1 MDYAI
6 VKAARR
12 TKNAGFTPEPRAL
25 APSRPATRETNH
37 MASTTSSPST
47 PAAPVTFAREA
58 DVFVVTIDNPPVNA
72 LGVDVRRGLV
82 AAIAAA
88 EADSAARAVLIV
100 GAGRNFIAGADIREF
115 GQTPQPPSL
124 PEVCLAIENCS
135 KPVVA
140 AIHGAAL
147 GGGLEVALAAHYR
160 IAAPHA
166 KLGLPEVALGL
177 LPGSGGTQRAPRLV
191 GVKPALDLMLSG
203 RHAGAKEALSLG
215 LVDKLGNDADARA
228 EGLAY
233 AKELVAANAPVRRTR
248 EAAGLA
254 DTEASRAALEAARAD
269 TAKKSRGLFSPMKII
284 EAVEAA
290 LTLPF
295 DEGMALERK
304 LFMQCIDSPQR
315 AGLIHAFFAEREVL
329 KAPETK
335 AAKPRALDAAGIVG
349 GGTMGA
355 GIAVAMLDAGLPV
368 TMIERDDTQL
378 ARGRANVEKVYDG
391 LIKKGRMTDEA
402 KAAVMARF
410 DGSTS
415 YDALAQVDIVVEAVF
430 EDMAVKKAVFAE
442 LDRVC
447 KPGAVLATN
456 TSYLDIDEIAASI
469 SRPQDVV
476 GLHFFSPANIMKLLE
491 IVVPAKVS
499 ADVVATGFEL
509 AKKLKKVP
517 VRAGVCDGFIG
528 NRILA
533 VYRQAADHMMEDGAS
548 PYQID
553 EAVRNFGYPMGP
565 FQVSDLAGGDIGWA
579 TRKRKAA
586 TRDPKARYVQIADR
600 ICERGWFGQKTQRGY
615 YLYPEGARTGQPD
628 PEVLA
633 IIDAE
638 RQRAGVTP
646 RAFTED
652 EIMRRYMAAMVNE
665 GANVV
670 HQGIALRPLDVD
682 VTFLYGYGFPRHR
695 GGPMKYADTVGLA
708 KVLAD
713 IREFAKEDPLFW
725 QPSPLLVD
733 LVERGADFS
742 SLNQSN

>member
-1 MDYAI
+1 MAMNVESVASPPSDP
-6 VKAARR
+6 VKWERR
-12 TKNAGFTPEPRAL
+12 
-25 APSRPATRETNH
+25 S
-37 MASTTSSPST
+37 
-47 PAAPVTFAREA
+47 
-58 DVFVVTIDNPPVNA
+58 DVLVVRIDNPPVNA
-72 LGVDVRRGLV
+72 LGAAVRRGLI
-82 AAIAAA
+82 AAMEAA
-88 EADSAARAVLIV
+88 EADPAVAAVLIA
-100 GAGRNFIAGADIREF
+100 GAGRNFIGGADIREF
-115 GQTPQPPSL
+115 GQPAQPPSL
-124 PEVCLAIENCS
+124 PEVCRRIEGCG

-147 GGGLEVALAAHYR
+147 GGGLEIALAAHYR
-160 IAAPHA
+160 LASNAA
-166 KLGLPEVALGL
+166 KLGLPEVQLGL
-177 LPGSGGTQRAPRLV
+177 MPGSGGTQRAPRLV
-191 GVKPALDLMLSG
+191 GMKAALDLMLSG
-203 RHAGAKEALSLG
+203 RHAGAKEALALG
-215 LVDKLGNDADARA
+215 LVDRVIEGDDVLA
-228 EGLAY
+228 EGVAY
-233 AKELVAANAPVRRTR
+233 ASELAVAKAPVRRTR
-248 EAAGLA
+248 DAGALA
-254 DTEASRAALEAARAD
+254 DRAAQQAAIDAARAD
-269 TAKKSRGLFSPMKII
+269 TAKKSRSLFSPLKI
-284 EAVEAA
+284 VEAA
-290 LTLPF
+290 EAALRMPF
-295 DEGMALERK
+295 EDGMALERK
-304 LFMQCIDSPQR
+304 LFLECIASPQR
-315 AGLIHAFFAEREVL
+315 AGLVHAFFAEREVL
-329 KAPETK
+329 KAPETR
-335 AAKPRALDAAGIVG
+335 AARPRPIEACGIVG

-368 TMIERDDTQL
+368 TMIERDEPSL
-378 ARGRANVEKVYDG
+378 ARGRAHVEKVYDG
-391 LIKKGRMTDEA
+391 LIRKGRMTAEA

-410 DGSTS
+410 SGSTA
-415 YDALAQVDIVVEAVF
+415 YDALSQADLVVEAVF

-469 SRPQDVV
+469 SRPADVL

-553 EAVRNFGYPMGP
+553 QAVRDFGYPMGP

-579 TRKRKAA
+579 TRKRKAT
-586 TRDPKARYVQIADR
+586 TRDPAARYVQIADR
-600 ICERGWFGQKTQRGY
+600 ICERGWFGQKTGRGY
-615 YLYPEGARTGQPD
+615 YLYPEGARTGTPD
-628 PEVLA
+628 ADVLA

-638 RQRAGVTP
+638 RERAGTTP
-646 RAFTED
+646 RAFGDD
-652 EIMRRYMAAMVNE
+652 EIMRRYLAAMVNE

-713 IREFAKEDPLFW
+713 IREFAKDDPVFW
-725 QPSPLLVD
+725 KPSPLLVE
-733 LVERGADFS
+733 LVERGADFD
-742 SLNQSN
+742 SLNKS